1 MSSPLVEVTLAILY
15 QDGRFLMQLRDD
27 IPTIVHPGIWGF
39 FGGHIEPGEDATA
52 GLLRE
57 LDEEIG
63 YSPEQVALFRQ
74 QTEARTHDRVRRYY
88 FYGELCVPI
97 SDLVLSE
104 GQDMA
109 LCSPAEIQAGEK
121 HSLALGEVRQMG
133 SHHRQALLDFID
145 SGLMHSS

>member
-1 MSSPLVEVTLAILY
+1 M
-15 QDGRFLMQLRDD
+15 
-27 IPTIVHPGIWGF
+27 
-39 FGGHIEPGEDATA
+39 
-52 GLLRE
+52 
-57 LDEEIG
+57 
-63 YSPEQVALFRQ
+63 FRQ

-121 HSLALGEVRQMG
+121 HSLALGEVLQMG
-133 SHHRQALLDFID
+133 PHSRQAALVFIV
-145 SGLMHSS
+145 SGLLHSTYEPYAHDKFTCDRF